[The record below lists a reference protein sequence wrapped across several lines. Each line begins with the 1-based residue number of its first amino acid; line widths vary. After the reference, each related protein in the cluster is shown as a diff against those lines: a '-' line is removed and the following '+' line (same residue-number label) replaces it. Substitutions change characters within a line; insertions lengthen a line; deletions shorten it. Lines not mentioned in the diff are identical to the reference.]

1 MHYEIIFIF
10 FIIII
15 ITIIINILFFII
27 SSMVEYF
34 SFINLLSWFL
44 FIFIIFF
51 SIVIISTLLYY
62 STVNF
67 NRGNFNLSIVEFIS
81 TLFSFF
87 FLILIIPPAL
97 IILFDFDV
105 IIIPTF
111 ILYSPGLQWSRHC
124 HILFLPRHIGFDW
137 KADSTVD
144 NLWHCDHYIAI
155 ILFSN

>member
-1 MHYEIIFIF
+1 MDYDWLLKRHLPLYYFKISIIEVYSKAISDP
-10 FIIII
+10 
-15 ITIIINILFFII
+15 ITSISLINWIKLFSNII

-124 HILFLPRHIGFDW
+124 HILFLPRHI
-137 KADSTVD
+137 
-144 NLWHCDHYIAI
+144 
-155 ILFSN
+155 